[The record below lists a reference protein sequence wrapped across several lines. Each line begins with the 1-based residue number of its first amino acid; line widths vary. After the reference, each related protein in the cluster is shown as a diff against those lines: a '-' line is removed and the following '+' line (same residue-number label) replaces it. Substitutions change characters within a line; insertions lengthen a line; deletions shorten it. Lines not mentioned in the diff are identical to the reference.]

1 MFNKKKRNKPATFN
15 ESFNEQSD
23 RFYRVFKVNTSA
35 KVVMTS
41 LAVVTLGFS
50 FYNIYDQYQNSE
62 GMRDHIAIIRI
73 AGEMG
78 SGSETGDGAVIAT
91 ALSKAY
97 KNPHAKAIVIEA
109 ESGGGGPSDAIMIYR
124 QINALRADKKRI
136 TVTDDRAISV
146 PQSSVLKR
154 SEDKVLKEL
163 LDENKAKNEISKQ
176 NLLSVLSS
184 GQGDFVR
191 STSDQ
196 AYKPIIVSI
205 KGLCA
210 SACYYAVSPA
220 DAIYADGNALIGSIG
235 VRMDHWDVSQIMNTV
250 GVKNEPL
257 IAGEF
262 KDALDPYHA
271 LTNETREF
279 MQKEILDS
287 MHQKF
292 ISDVELGRGNK
303 LIKGDAATAAAL
315 YSGRIWP
322 TPTAIKYG
330 LVDGDLTSV
339 EIRSRLSDI
348 YETDSFKNYNEP
360 QRNLRS
366 ALGMLASLTASF
378 EKISASTGK
387 IVDSV
392 ESTSHPLVR

>member
-41 LAVVTLGFS
+41 LAVVALGFS

-124 QINALRADKKRI
+124 QINALRADKKII

-154 SEDKVLKEL
+154 SEDK
-163 LDENKAKNEISKQ
+163 
-176 NLLSVLSS
+176 
-184 GQGDFVR
+184 F
-191 STSDQ
+191 
-196 AYKPIIVSI
+196 
-205 KGLCA
+205 
-210 SACYYAVSPA
+210 
-220 DAIYADGNALIGSIG
+220 
-235 VRMDHWDVSQIMNTV
+235 
-250 GVKNEPL
+250 
-257 IAGEF
+257 
-262 KDALDPYHA
+262 
-271 LTNETREF
+271 
-279 MQKEILDS
+279 
-287 MHQKF
+287 
-292 ISDVELGRGNK
+292 
-303 LIKGDAATAAAL
+303 
-315 YSGRIWP
+315 
-322 TPTAIKYG
+322 
-330 LVDGDLTSV
+330 
-339 EIRSRLSDI
+339 
-348 YETDSFKNYNEP
+348 
-360 QRNLRS
+360 
-366 ALGMLASLTASF
+366 
-378 EKISASTGK
+378 
-387 IVDSV
+387 
-392 ESTSHPLVR
+392 